1 MDTLPTANATYSP
14 PVDQLLSLGDCRGSH
29 WPNYG
34 AMSFAPEH
42 VPELIRMATDP
53 GLDWGGPDSVE
64 VWAPIHAWRVL
75 GLLRAEKAIEPLLRV
90 FDEWEDSD
98 WPANEL
104 PHVFGL
110 IGPQSILPIT
120 RFVADRSRDEYPRTA
135 ALSGLTEIARHWP
148 KARAECVSVL
158 TRLLDDPAE
167 EGAFQSFVVCELMD
181 LEAVEAAAI
190 IERAY
195 DEERIDISIPGDWE
209 DVQVR
214 LGLLAARITPRPR
227 YHIFPGLVPFRD
239 RETHPSAASRRRDG
253 EAARQAAAKRKR
265 EKEARRK
272 NRRRK

>member
-1 MDTLPTANATYSP
+1 MDTLSTASAKYPP
-14 PVDQLLSLGDCRGSH
+14 PVDQLLTLGDCRGSH

-34 AMSFAPEH
+34 AMSFGPEH

-75 GLLRAEKAIEPLLRV
+75 GLLRAEEAIEPLLHV

-110 IGPQSILPIT
+110 MGPRAILPIT
-120 RFVADRSRDEYPRTA
+120 RFVADRSRDEYARTA

-148 KARAECVSVL
+148 EARAECVSVL
-158 TRLLDDPAE
+158 ARLLDDPAE
-167 EGAFQSFVVCELMD
+167 EGEFQSFVVCELMD
-181 LEAVEAAAI
+181 LEAVEAAAT

-214 LGLLAARITPRPR
+214 LGLLPARITPRPR
-227 YHIFPGLVPFRD
+227 YHIFPGLIPSPA
-239 RETHPSAASRRRDG
+239 RETRPNASSRRSG
-253 EAARQAAAKRKR
+253 SSTAAKRKR